1 MSQINSTRVISFMG
15 VDGSGKSTLIKLIKK
30 KFKNKIKIKYLHL
43 RPYIFLTDKRT
54 VIKEPHI
61 QKKKV
66 SKLFS
71 FSKLLIWLVIYR
83 LFFFYNLKKKNQIII
98 FDRYVHDILI
108 DPVRYRFN
116 LSKNIIK
123 KIIKFF
129 PNPNLWIILNVNP
142 SVAYNRKKE
151 ISLKETKKQC
161 IKYLKFAKTKKNSIV
176 INTNKNIKQS
186 TIMIVKEIKKIY
198 EYN

>member
-1 MSQINSTRVISFMG
+1 MSQINPTRVISFMG
-15 VDGSGKSTLIKLIKK
+15 VDGSGKSTLIKQIKK

-54 VIKEPHI
+54 VIKNPHI
-61 QKKKV
+61 KKKKV

-71 FSKLLIWLVIYR
+71 FSKLLIWLAIYN

-98 FDRYVHDILI
+98 FDRYVDDILI
-108 DPVRYRFN
+108 DPARYRFN
-116 LSKNIIK
+116 LSTNIIK

-129 PNPNLWIILNVNP
+129 PNPNLWIILKVKP

-151 ISLKETKKQC
+151 ISLKETKRQC
-161 IKYLKFAKTKKNSIV
+161 IKYLKFAKIKKNSIV

-186 TIMIVKEIKKIY
+186 TTMIIKEIKNIY

>member
-1 MSQINSTRVISFMG
+1 MSQINPTRVISFMG

-61 QKKKV
+61 QKKKA

-116 LSKNIIK
+116 LSRNIIK
-123 KIIKFF
+123 KLIKFF
-129 PNPNLWIILNVNP
+129 PNPNLWIILKVNP

>member
-1 MSQINSTRVISFMG
+1 MSQINPTRVISFMG
-15 VDGSGKSTLIKLIKK
+15 VDGSGKSTLIKQIKK

-61 QKKKV
+61 QKKKA

-116 LSKNIIK
+116 LSTNTIK
-123 KIIKFF
+123 KLIKFF
-129 PNPNLWIILNVNP
+129 PNPNLWIILKVKP

-151 ISLKETKKQC
+151 ISLKETKRQC
-161 IKYLKFAKTKKNSIV
+161 IKYLKFAKIKKNSIV

-186 TIMIVKEIKKIY
+186 TTMIIKEIKNIY